1 MEKITSSSENTI
13 GGQPNIVSRCA
24 YSDSEELVI
33 VIPDTVSVIAP
44 EAFAL
49 NSIVRKVVLP
59 SGLKR
64 IEAGTFRGC
73 VNIDT
78 VVIPD
83 SVCYIGKHAFLG
95 CISIKNIELPKSLI
109 MIDEGAF
116 EASGLCSIYAEQ
128 VQVVGK
134 NAFADCSSL
143 ESVSFPNVIEIG
155 EGAFTRCV
163 YLRTFRTNNSLIAI
177 GSEAFKGCNCL
188 KKVHFPRSLQ
198 EVGNRAFIEILFF
211 QADLPQNI
219 KAYLHRISRY
229 RRNDAELQ
237 QMVGINRIVPENTK
251 RESFRIFDYTA
262 NPRYY

>member
-1 MEKITSSSENTI
+1 MENVISVSEDNTDV
-13 GGQPNIVSRCA
+13 QSNIVSRCA
-24 YSDSEELVI
+24 YSDSEEPVI

-95 CISIKNIELPKSLI
+95 CISLKSIELPESLI

-134 NAFADCSSL
+134 NAFADCSPL

-155 EGAFTRCV
+155 DSAFIRCV
-163 YLRTFRTNNSLIAI
+163 CLRKFGTNNSLISI
-177 GSEAFKGCNCL
+177 GSEVFRGCSCL
-188 KKVHFPRSLQ
+188 KKVQFSRSLQ

-211 QADLPQNI
+211 QADLPENI
-219 KAYLHRISRY
+219 KAYLHRISRF
-229 RRNDAELQ
+229 RRDDAELR

-262 NPRYY
+262 NPKYY